1 MMMSWKIVDYCDD
14 KKGYIRVL
22 DAADKTVC
30 NIFPFAAVGGVG
42 IDKAR
47 ENARKI
53 VNADQLWDAL
63 QGLMDW
69 CAEGCPDGGNYAMTE
84 AKAAIKMVRIEPT
97 DTGSVT

>member
-1 MMMSWKIVDYCDD
+1 MWKINDYCTDTR
-14 KKGYIRVL
+14 GYIRLTDDVG
-22 DAADKTVC
+22 KTVC
-30 NIFPFAAVGGVG
+30 DIFPFGVVGGIG
-42 IDKAR
+42 LEKAR

-69 CAEGCPDGGNYAMTE
+69 CAEGCPDGGRYAMTE
-84 AKAAIKMVRIEPT
+84 AAAAIKMIRVEPT